1 MSFDDLPDNW
11 SDLPLDTR
19 GVPLVGAFLATPAV
33 VRSFPAAFEATAD
46 VAS

>member
-33 VRSFPAAFEATAD
+33 VRSCPAPFDATAE